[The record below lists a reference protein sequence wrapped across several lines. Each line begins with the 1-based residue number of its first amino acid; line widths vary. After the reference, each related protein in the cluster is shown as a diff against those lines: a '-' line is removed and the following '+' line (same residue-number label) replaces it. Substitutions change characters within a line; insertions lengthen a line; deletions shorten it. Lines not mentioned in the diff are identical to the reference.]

1 VNEAVGPLTAAA
13 AAIAYLLGAV
23 PFAALAARA
32 CGRDL
37 RREGSGNLGATNA
50 IRVLGPAIGVP
61 VLLADIAKGWVA
73 VAFLPGW
80 LGASGVTTALLCGVA
95 VVAGHVWPVFLRFRG
110 GKGVAAGAGAFL
122 GLAPAATGMALAVF
136 VIVLLGTR
144 YVSLASMI
152 AGATLPVFLWLR
164 SAPPAV
170 WWVGLALAV
179 LVIVRHRANIR
190 RLASGTENRVRWRG
204 RKREASPQGE
214 SR

>member
-1 VNEAVGPLTAAA
+1 VNEGVGPLAAA
-13 AAIAYLLGAV
+13 AVVLAYLLGAV
-23 PFAALAARA
+23 PFAAIAARA

-50 IRVLGPAIGVP
+50 IRVLGPAVGVP

-73 VAFLPGW
+73 VAFVPGW
-80 LGASGVTTALLCGVA
+80 LGSAGVTTALMCGVA

-136 VIVLLGTR
+136 VFVLLATR
-144 YVSLASMI
+144 YVSLASLV
-152 AGATLPVFLWLR
+152 AAAALPILLWLR
-164 SAPPAV
+164 AAPRPV
-170 WWVGLALAV
+170 WWVGLALA
-179 LVIVRHRANIR
+179 LLLIVRHRANIR

-204 RKREASPQGE
+204 RKQRSSAQGE